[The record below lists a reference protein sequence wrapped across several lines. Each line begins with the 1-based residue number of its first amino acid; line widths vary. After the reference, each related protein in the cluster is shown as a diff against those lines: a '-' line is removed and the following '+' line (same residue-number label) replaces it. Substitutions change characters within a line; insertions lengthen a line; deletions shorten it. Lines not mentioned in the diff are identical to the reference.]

1 MQSLSP
7 AYIKTPARA
16 ILPQN
21 GAQEGKQVT
30 TKDFREKTAALDGL
44 LGVGQCFDMTARDL
58 TIGGRAARLWVVNGY
73 AQEDILERVIAGWQS
88 LPPLDELSD
97 PEQFCRRYVSAC
109 DAQPVT
115 ARHDAIMGVFA
126 GKTLVVIDG
135 FTGGLLLDV
144 KHFPTRSVEE
154 PDTSRVLRGSHDGF
168 VENLM
173 QNAALLRRRIRDP
186 HLRLERIQLPE
197 RSATDVAL
205 CYMEGE
211 ADEDLLRELREKL
224 AHLQAGSIAMSQES
238 IVEAIAPR
246 QFWNPFP
253 TVRYTE
259 RPDVATAC
267 IMEGD
272 VVMLVDN
279 SPAALLLP
287 TTLLR
292 FNEEI
297 NDYYFPPLIGTYL
310 QVIRTLVLLLTMFIT
325 PLWYLLVKN
334 PDTLHESLHFL
345 LVQDEYY
352 VPLILQLLL
361 VELIIDVLKIA
372 SLNTP
377 DVLSNSFSMLG
388 ALILGD
394 FAVQARWLVPEVLV
408 YMAFVAVAN
417 YAQHS
422 YEMGYATKLCRMVLL
437 VLIWLW
443 DWWGFAAGVVLTLVL
458 IATTKP
464 LVGKGYLYPLI
475 PFDRRKLLRLLYRR
489 PINRHNS

>member
-1 MQSLSP
+1 MTNLIQTLISGLSLGSIYALIALGYTMVYGIAKMLNFAHGDVIMVGAYSGIVAVAQLGLSP
-7 AYIKTPARA
+7 W
-16 ILPQN
+16 
-21 GAQEGKQVT
+21 VT
-30 TKDFREKTAALDGL
+30 VIVSIVVCAV
-44 LGVGQCFDMTARDL
+44 LGVVIEFCAYKPLRQAAPLSVLITA
-58 TIGGRAARLWVVNGY
+58 IG
-73 AQEDILERVIAGWQS
+73 
-88 LPPLDELSD
+88 
-97 PEQFCRRYVSAC
+97 VSY
-109 DAQPVT
+109 
-115 ARHDAIMGVFA
+115 
-126 GKTLVVIDG
+126 
-135 FTGGLLLDV
+135 LL
-144 KHFPTRSVEE
+144 
-154 PDTSRVLRGSHDGF
+154 
-168 VENLM
+168 

-238 IVEAIAPR
+238 IMEAIAPR

-352 VPLILQLLL
+352 VPLIIQLLL